1 MDIVTEIKETRKDK
15 SLSTSFSM
23 SKSPE
28 TKKIKKHISSMLGFQ
43 AKSAKNNAAK
53 DELSLLQMKLA
64 AAKDNLANAT
74 DSDDQ
79 NKYNTMVKKLQGK
92 LNKLLEESDES
103 DESNTN

>member
-1 MDIVTEIKETRKDK
+1 
-15 SLSTSFSM
+15 
-23 SKSPE
+23 
-28 TKKIKKHISSMLGFQ
+28 MLGFQ

-53 DELSLLQMKLA
+53 DELSLLQMKLT

-103 DESNTN
+103 DESYTN

>member
-1 MDIVTEIKETRKDK
+1 
-15 SLSTSFSM
+15 
-23 SKSPE
+23 
-28 TKKIKKHISSMLGFQ
+28 
-43 AKSAKNNAAK
+43 
-53 DELSLLQMKLA
+53 MKLT

-103 DESNTN
+103 DESYTN